1 MKFLSEQLLSRHWLG
16 ILDDFVS
23 IGKYGTYNT
32 TYKESMEPN
41 RPTDYLPIEGF
52 TGYKQYLVARPK
64 LYDLLLSQVPPH
76 KVHFGAVTA
85 IHDAVA
91 LANLLYALPTT
102 TASEITKVF
111 EEYKAERHPAAVDS
125 YKNSQIMSKI
135 VDKGIVGAI
144 MLFWVNRMPTWLW
157 RLALAK
163 TVKHRPLVG
172 FLQPLPVK
180 GTVIPI
186 VSPSTEKARAVY
198 KKQEAAASV

>member
-1 MKFLSEQLLSRHWLG
+1 MPTADKPAVLIVGAGLGGLMLGALLEKSGFPYEIFERAAAVKALGSVMSVGPTILPIFEQLG

-52 TGYKQYLVARPK
+52 TGYKQYPVARPK

-125 YKNSQIMSKI
+125 YKNS
-135 VDKGIVGAI
+135 
-144 MLFWVNRMPTWLW
+144 
-157 RLALAK
+157 
-163 TVKHRPLVG
+163 
-172 FLQPLPVK
+172 
-180 GTVIPI
+180 
-186 VSPSTEKARAVY
+186 
-198 KKQEAAASV
+198 